1 MSAAAAAE
9 VTLLAVSAHWVMG
22 HFVIQFPAVMPQT
35 LPVVSLL
42 VGKAVKHVEY
52 PV

>member
-9 VTLLAVSAHWVMG
+9 VTLLAMPVHWVME

-35 LPVVSLL
+35 LLVVSLL
-42 VGKAVKHVEY
+42 AVKAVNYVEY